1 MHPAYSLLVP
11 PVPPPRWLDA
21 EHVRRTVSADRA
33 RRLVRQRLAD
43 GFDPAS
49 DLPRLA
55 PTAGDGQLLV
65 MPATSAGAAG
75 VKVLSVAPGNPER
88 GLERIQAVYVLMD
101 AATLSPSVLLDG
113 TAITALRTPAVS
125 AVAAD
130 ALAPDEVGS
139 VVIVGSGPQ
148 AVGHAEAILAI
159 RAPETIT
166 VVGRRAEAARATAAR
181 IAGIAP
187 GVRTVGLHTGGWTAG
202 EPTDGVA
209 DVESVA
215 DAVRGAQLV
224 VTATSAPTPVLEDD
238 WVSAGAC
245 VVAIGSHEP
254 HRRELPGPLLGRSLV
269 VVEDVATARREA
281 GDVVLAAAQGHLS
294 WDAVHTLA
302 DLVLGRIERATD
314 RPNVFK
320 SVGMAWQDLAVAEH
334 AARH

>member
-1 MHPAYSLLVP
+1 
-11 PVPPPRWLDA
+11 VPPPRWLDA

-49 DLPRLA
+49 DPPRLA
-55 PTAGDGQLLV
+55 PAAGDGQLLV

-75 VKVLSVAPGNPER
+75 VKVLTVAPGNPER

-130 ALAPDEVGS
+130 ALAPDDVRS

-166 VVGRRAEAARATAAR
+166 VVGRRAEAARAMAAR

-187 GVRTVGLHTGGWTAG
+187 GVRTVGLHTGSWTAG

-209 DVESVA
+209 DV
-215 DAVRGAQLV
+215 DAVAEAIRGAQLV
-224 VTATSAPTPVLEDD
+224 VTATSAATPVLEDD
-238 WVSAGAC
+238 WVAAGAC

-254 HRRELPGPLLGRSLV
+254 HRRELPGSLLGRSLV
-269 VVEDVATARREA
+269 VVEDLGTARREA

-294 WDAVHTLA
+294 WDAVRTLA
-302 DLVLGRIERATD
+302 DLVLGRFERATD

-320 SVGMAWQDLAVAEH
+320 SVGMAWQDLVVAEH
-334 AARH
+334 ASRL